1 MQISYKCFSN
11 KKRERGN
18 WWFSRSECTLAIQ
31 CYRRALEYLIPSVET
46 EISDEQKTDK
56 PVETVTNSDLQALLE
71 DALKVHNNL
80 AAAQLKVG
88 AYDAA
93 LQSVENVLRCQPLN
107 VKALYR
113 KGMLYIKGIFLFS
126 QLLTFKRS

>member
-1 MQISYKCFSN
+1 MQ
-11 KKRERGN
+11 
-18 WWFSRSECTLAIQ
+18 AI
-31 CYRRALEYLIPSVET
+31 
-46 EISDEQKTDK
+46 
-56 PVETVTNSDLQALLE
+56 LE

-80 AAAQLKVG
+80 AAAQLKVQ

-113 KGMLYIKGIFLFS
+113 KGISHYFLVG
-126 QLLTFKRS
+126 LKWN